1 MVGSG
6 ALLRGKKGTPH
17 HLIIQMDLNNCD
29 RIEVLGAKLESA
41 WQNEI
46 DKRGRGSASMWR
58 ALLNCFGAEFFLAAF
73 WEMIGKCVFGILV
86 AVILGLLI
94 GDIQLF
100 EYQSTHGET
109 IEWGWTSLKASIIF
123 KSFLLF
129 LMMCGN
135 ILASQYYLFNATYIG
150 MKSRLACTYLIYRK
164 ALKIGLT
171 TLESTTSSQIMNLI
185 TNDVNKFEQAFY
197 YLQYIYIAPIHAV
210 VVFVLLTV
218 FYVGFLSTMY
228 GIVLVLVYLV
238 IQYYLGRWYGQ
249 LRNEA
254 TLKTDDRVRSMGEL
268 IDSIGII
275 KMYAWEDYF
284 EKTITEMRDAEL
296 DVLNKVLLLRA
307 INLSLF
313 YGACKLILMVI
324 FVAYVLM
331 GYTFNAVKV
340 FVAITMTNSMRT
352 YLTLFF
358 PYSVAQVSEMVIS
371 LERIR
376 QFMAQQDLQSLRA
389 AKEVEQLTL
398 TSGLA
403 KTNSR
408 NSNQQTQLLAAP
420 VVSPTAAGQQQQ
432 QLAAA
437 AAANS
442 SSSLASFSMA
452 SLTASAREYKSRQC
466 RLITPAGLKFLSL
479 SLTDDPKQLSLS
491 KVNPGRQPDPAV
503 DINCNICSKFNHNR
517 LLLDRRF
524 AIIFHEASTAWPKLS
539 SPTDVVATTTTAA
552 PPPVASSSPAQL
564 IPQPKYVGPA
574 QSSPIQQQQQ
584 QQQYSTTIFNNL
596 TAHIKHHEFVMIV
609 GRVGAGKSSLLM
621 TILNE
626 LPIQTGSI
634 RVNGTLSYAAQEP
647 WLFAGTIRE
656 NITIAWHR
664 QAGRDYNQLP
674 QKLEQRYREVLRIC
688 CLDKDLDNLA
698 HGDQTLVGE
707 RGTTL
712 SGGQRAR
719 VSLARALFYDADI
732 YLLDDPLSAVDSAV
746 AKYIFDECFRTFLK
760 RKTVLLVTH
769 QVQFSTPAQ
778 KVLLLHDS
786 PDFSYGPATKVLH
799 SLFKQYNLN
808 PMAAVKPPPGTN
820 EEQAVVPVT
829 VTEKTPLSKQPQQQ
843 DVWSPTGEP
852 LGEIDSISLTQ
863 MNSDEL
869 LQPTKSDELVTFDSL
884 PNSASTT
891 LNNPNNPNTNSTATQ
906 EADPSGQRVEINQLR
921 QKSSSRSPSLRLKY
935 EPNLEGEQDQPADL
949 ETYLYYRRRAATIC
963 LILVFL
969 AANVI
974 TQVLFNG
981 TDYFLSEW
989 SSSEERRAYDRLQF
1003 EKTARPSGSNRSSL
1017 FFLTNRTNTAYDDQ
1031 DDDDDDD
1038 QGQNIMSE
1046 QELVELYNRSS
1057 QADRAELISLD
1068 DIIGGLNNNNEWL
1081 NDAEQVNDRREA
1093 LSSRAGENN
1102 HLRMA
1107 NDVAADGSK
1116 SNGGNRSA
1124 DTVGFRRALAYRYN
1138 RDFMIA
1144 LERRRNRM
1152 RANNVNVTTTAQHP
1166 KRKQP
1171 PRIRGFWD
1179 KIELKYMCVIYLII
1193 IVALLTASFTRNIVF
1208 FRACSKASQE
1218 IHVEAL
1224 RGVLYAPMSFF
1235 DRNSIGSIMARF
1247 STDLSTLDDS
1257 VPQTAI
1263 DVIEIATNVIGIIM
1277 VTALIS
1283 FWNVLPAVIVL
1294 LIANYLRSSSSDRIT
1309 RMKQL
1314 EAIKRSR
1321 VFSYFV
1327 STLHGLTTI
1336 RVFKLESV
1344 INRRF
1349 ERSQNEHTS
1358 VWYNFLASRHKLTE
1372 SIDAACMAYFIVLIS
1387 VTMVCVFYGFIE
1399 ASLVGLLVS
1408 QLIIMP
1414 GPLQWGARQITELQS
1429 LMTSVLR
1436 IKDYVGLRT
1445 EQEVLSRPKQEP
1457 PAGWPKHGS
1466 IKYDEVTL
1474 SYVNGTDVLHKISFE
1489 VKPGEHVGIVGRTG
1503 AGKSSIISALF
1514 RVNDYEGKILI
1525 DGVDTKLISLKN
1537 LRRSVSIIPQEP
1549 VLFTGSIRHNL
1560 DPFNSHTDETIW
1572 SALNSVQLKKLV
1584 AQLDGGL
1591 SANVS
1596 EGGHNFSAGQRQLM
1610 CLARAILRRN
1620 RILVLDEATANVD
1633 PETDA
1638 FIQKTIREKFNE
1650 CTVLT
1655 IAHRLHTIMD
1665 SDRVLV
1671 LDASLVREY
1680 DAPHSLLIRGG
1691 YLANM
1696 VASTGTNADRL
1707 RRIAEDSFE
1716 RRQKAHQQR
1725 ETSAKRVMSADG
1737 KLPITK
1743 QIQAKT

>member
-1 MVGSG
+1 
-6 ALLRGKKGTPH
+6 
-17 HLIIQMDLNNCD
+17 
-29 RIEVLGAKLESA
+29 
-41 WQNEI
+41 
-46 DKRGRGSASMWR
+46 
-58 ALLNCFGAEFFLAAF
+58 
-73 WEMIGKCVFGILV
+73 MIGKCVFGILV
-86 AVILGLLI
+86 AVTLGLLI

-100 EYQSTHGET
+100 EYQSKHGEPVA
-109 IEWGWTSLKASIIF
+109 WGWSSIKANIIYKSI
-123 KSFLLF
+123 LLF

-135 ILASQYYLFNATYIG
+135 IMASQYYLFNSTYIG

-197 YLQYIYIAPIHAV
+197 YLQYIYIAPIHAIV
-210 VVFVLLTV
+210 IFVLLTV
-218 FYVGFLSTMY
+218 FYVGFLSTVY
-228 GIVLVLVYLV
+228 GIVLVIVYLI

-254 TLKTDDRVRSMGEL
+254 TIRTDERVRSMGEL

-296 DVLNKVLLLRA
+296 ETLNKVLLLRA

-376 QFMAQQDLQSLRA
+376 QFMAQQDLQSLEA
-389 AKEVEQLTL
+389 AKRMTAEQLTL
-398 TSGLA
+398 TTGQAL
-403 KTNSR
+403 
-408 NSNQQTQLLAAP
+408 
-420 VVSPTAAGQQQQ
+420 QQQQ
-432 QLAAA
+432 QQSAATMSPA
-437 AAANS
+437 PTAVDVNRPS
-442 SSSLASFSMA
+442 TPRSA
-452 SLTASAREYKSRQC
+452 SLVSALSASAREYKSRQC
-466 RLITPAGLKFLSL
+466 RLITPDGLKFLSL

-491 KVNPGRQPDPAV
+491 KLQPGRQPV
-503 DINCNICSKFNHNR
+503 DQCVDNNCSICSKFNHNR

-524 AIIFHEASTAWPKLS
+524 AIIFHEAGTAWPKQPILS
-539 SPTDVVATTTTAA
+539 SETMPLSVTGGKVA
-552 PPPVASSSPAQL
+552 ASATSPITPAQD
-564 IPQPKYVGPA
+564 GGGSAA
-574 QSSPIQQQQQ
+574 QQFSG
-584 QQQYSTTIFNNL
+584 TIFNNL

-674 QKLEQRYREVLRIC
+674 QKLEHRYREVLRIC
-688 CLDKDLDNLA
+688 CLDRDLDNLA

-732 YLLDDPLSAVDSAV
+732 YLLDDPLSAVDSSV

-760 RKTVLLVTH
+760 KKTVLLVTH

-799 SLFKQYNLN
+799 SLFEQYNLN
-808 PMAAVKPPPGTN
+808 PMAAVKPPPHTN

-829 VTEKTPLSKQPQQQ
+829 VTEQSATKQQQ
-843 DVWSPTGEP
+843 QQQQQLDGSGGWSPTGEP

-869 LQPTKSDELVTFDSL
+869 LQASKSDELVTFDSA
-884 PNSASTT
+884 PNSSSATAAALAQTSDDKKSIGSAS
-891 LNNPNNPNTNSTATQ
+891 S
-906 EADPSGQRVEINQLR
+906 RKVEIKKLR
-921 QKSSSRSPSLRLKY
+921 TNNKKSSSRSPSLRLKY
-935 EPNLEGEQDQPADL
+935 EPNLEGEPAEPADL
-949 ETYLYYRRRAATIC
+949 ETYLYYRRRAAGVW
-963 LILVFL
+963 LIVVFML
-969 AANVI
+969 ANVI
-974 TQVLFNG
+974 TQALFNG

-989 SSSEERRAYDRLQF
+989 SSSEERRAIDRIHFEGKSPPPANGSRNIWGNSSSPVVVPDGGNFLGYLAESGALRENLSAIGGDRELIDLYDRSRQ
-1003 EKTARPSGSNRSSL
+1003 T
-1017 FFLTNRTNTAYDDQ
+1017 
-1031 DDDDDDD
+1031 
-1038 QGQNIMSE
+1038 
-1046 QELVELYNRSS
+1046 
-1057 QADRAELISLD
+1057 DRAELVSLD
-1068 DIIGGLNNNNEWL
+1068 ELIAFGSRNSKAAVSLDHQVGGRQ
-1081 NDAEQVNDRREA
+1081 QVNDRDETLLAADYLAAAIENDSDSDSDDGR
-1093 LSSRAGENN
+1093 SRAG
-1102 HLRMA
+1102 A
-1107 NDVAADGSK
+1107 DAA
-1116 SNGGNRSA
+1116 A
-1124 DTVGFRRALAYRYN
+1124 FRRALAYRYN

-1144 LERRRNRM
+1144 LERRRRLLKRNNQTNELRADNNRTAARSPSPPPQTISNI
-1152 RANNVNVTTTAQHP
+1152 RA
-1166 KRKQP
+1166 
-1171 PRIRGFWD
+1171 GFWD
-1179 KIELKYMCVIYLII
+1179 KMELKYMCMIYLLI
-1193 IVALLTASFTRNIVF
+1193 IVALLTASFTRNMVF
-1208 FRACSKASQE
+1208 FRACSRASQE
-1218 IHVEAL
+1218 IHAEAL
-1224 RGVLYAPMSFF
+1224 RGILYAPMSFF
-1235 DRNSIGSIMARF
+1235 DRNTIGAIMARF
-1247 STDLSTLDDS
+1247 STDLNTLDDQ
-1257 VPQTAI
+1257 VPQTAV
-1263 DVIEIATNVIGIIM
+1263 DVIEISTNVIGIIL

-1283 FWNVLPAVIVL
+1283 FWNMLPAVVVL
-1294 LIANYLRSSSSDRIT
+1294 LIANYFRSSSSDKIQRL
-1309 RMKQL
+1309 KQL

-1336 RVFKLESV
+1336 RVFRLESV

-1349 ERSQNEHTS
+1349 ERSQNEHTN
-1358 VWYNFLASRHKLTE
+1358 VWYNFLSCRHKLTE
-1372 SIDAACMAYFIVLIS
+1372 SIDAACMVYFFVLLSI
-1387 VTMVCVFYGFIE
+1387 TMVCVLYGFIE

-1414 GPLQWGARQITELQS
+1414 GPLQWGARQITDLQS
-1429 LMTSVLR
+1429 LMTSVMR
-1436 IKDYVGLRT
+1436 IKDYVGLRQ
-1445 EQEVLSRPKQEP
+1445 EQEVMSRPKQEP
-1457 PAGWPKHGS
+1457 PPGWPHNGS
-1466 IKYDEVTL
+1466 IKYDQVTL

-1489 VKPGEHVGIVGRTG
+1489 VKPGERVGIVGRTG

-1514 RVNDYEGKILI
+1514 RVNDYEGRILI

-1560 DPFNSHTDETIW
+1560 DPFSGHTDETIW

-1591 SANVS
+1591 SANVT
-1596 EGGHNFSAGQRQLM
+1596 EGGHNFSAGQRQLI
-1610 CLARAILRRN
+1610 CLARAILRKN

-1638 FIQKTIREKFNE
+1638 FIQKTIREQFNN

-1696 VASTGTNADRL
+1696 VASTGSSNADRL
-1707 RRIAEDSFE
+1707 RRIAEESFE
-1716 RRQKAHQQR
+1716 RKQKAQLR
-1725 ETSAKRVMSADG
+1725 ETSAKSAKAAVGSAAASKQHPISKQMS
-1737 KLPITK
+1737 KR
-1743 QIQAKT
+1743 